1 MTSPGLW
8 LEQFQLD
15 KWLKRGIRPPMTK
28 HLVTFTCS
36 GSFMLYCKEV
46 EILQH
51 SVWRIQLF
59 SFSSWH
65 SNLQDASALQKIWTA
80 ALLANAEVHSFLV
93 ASALAK
99 LRVFLCFFWTHS
111 TGQNCPGDGDAARQ
125 VRHGRRPFRQC
136 LSMQD
141 MPQDITQDM
150 PDVSRH
156 RRSGASLGSEPGFRC
171 GSAFAAAGWAA
182 KLRTG
187 NDPSMFDTFR
197 HHVKSIL
204 ES

>member
-8 LEQFQLD
+8 LERFQLD

-65 SNLQDASALQKIWTA
+65 SNLHDASALQKIWTA

-99 LRVFLCFFWTHS
+99 LRVFFS
-111 TGQNCPGDGDAARQ
+111 SQNPGDGDAELQESLRQ

-136 LSMQD
+136 LSMPQD
-141 MPQDITQDM
+141 MPQEM

-156 RRSGASLGSEPGFRC
+156 GRSGASLGSEPGFRC

-197 HHVKSIL
+197 YMPHHVQSIL